1 MSKRIGEKTWVD
13 GHQLKF
19 ADVCWTLFSGDPQ
32 TKRGTKVGSGI
43 DSKRKNA
50 NIYEGKQKERER
62 WLQIKIKIRICP
74 FGLLP
79 LLRVLKEGVI
89 QILI

>member
-62 WLQIKIKIRICP
+62 WLQ
-74 FGLLP
+74 
-79 LLRVLKEGVI
+79 
-89 QILI
+89 